1 MKKIIVFIAVILFLC
16 ISVSASGVEEY
27 ISDELKMLDSEVE
40 GFSFYNFLSQVENGV
55 ADLTDLNFF
64 EKIFAV
70 LSGDLYKC
78 GKIILSLIVPIILF
92 SLLSNM
98 SLNTGN
104 SVAFTAHLVLYAV
117 IAAVAVYV
125 FNEMVF
131 IAEKTLVE
139 INTVTK
145 CIVPVLFTLYMNSG
159 NAVAAAFIK
168 PALFITSQLFGDII
182 LKFFFPLT
190 TVSFALN
197 LTDNILGTGRLR
209 YFGDLIVRF
218 IKWSMVFSVTL
229 YMTLVTTANMAGNAM
244 GGLKLKSAKFAV
256 ATFVPVVG
264 GILADGVET
273 VVASFKMIKG
283 ALGITGIIGILYIAV
298 IPVIKIFIVVFLFW
312 LTASVTEPL
321 GERKP
326 ADLLHNIGNTIGLLG
341 TLVVCNVFVFLIF
354 SAVIMSGGAG

>member
-1 MKKIIVFIAVILFLC
+1 MKKVFFVLILFFLIC
-16 ISVSASGVEEY
+16 ITANASGVEAY
-27 ISDELKMLDSEVE
+27 IQDELKILDSEIE
-40 GFSFYNFLSQVENGV
+40 GFSFADFLNQIENGI
-55 ADLTDLNFF
+55 TDLSDMDLP

-70 LSGDLYKC
+70 LSGELYKC
-78 GKIILSLIVPIILF
+78 GKLILSLIIPVVLF

-98 SLNTGN
+98 SLNTEN
-104 SVAFTAHLVLYAV
+104 SVVMTAHLVLYAI

-125 FNEMVF
+125 FNDI
-131 IAEKTLVE
+131 IALAENTLVE

-145 CIVPVLFTLYMNSG
+145 CIVPVLFTLYAYSG
-159 NAVAAAFIK
+159 NAVGAAFVK
-168 PALFITSQLFGDII
+168 PALFITSQLFGDVI

-190 TVSFALN
+190 TISFALN
-197 LTDNILGTGRLR
+197 LTDNILGTGRR
-209 YFGDLIVRF
+209 KYFGDLISRF
-218 IKWSMVFSVTL
+218 TKWSMVFSVTL
-229 YMTLVTTANMAGNAM
+229 YMMLVTAANMAGEAM

-298 IPVIKIFIVVFLFW
+298 IPVVKIFIVVFLFW

-326 ADLLHNIGNTIGLLG
+326 ADLLHSIGNTIGIVG
-341 TLVVCNVFVFLIF
+341 TLVVCNVFVFLVF
-354 SAVIMSGGAG
+354 SAVIMSGGT